1 MDATNP
7 ALHRAT
13 LTALTAL
20 MSQWSSLEFQR
31 RITAECGVSLDPVG
45 VRALYVLGIAGGA
58 ERPSAIADDLHLTR
72 PSTSKLLTRLT
83 TAGLVERT
91 PDSSDGRSA
100 RIALTADGRRTYEQL
115 VSAGVA
121 MLAEATAGWDAAD
134 VRTLS
139 TLLVRF
145 TDGLLIPGAAEDA
158 PSSGRP
164 AAARPD
170 STH

>member
-1 MDATNP
+1 MDAPTL
-7 ALHRAT
+7 ALHRTT

-58 ERPSAIADDLHLTR
+58 ERPSVIADDLHLTR
-72 PSTSKLLTRLT
+72 PSTSKLIARLT
-83 TAGLVERT
+83 AAGLVERT

-121 MLAEATAGWDAAD
+121 MLADATSDWEAED

-145 TDGLLIPGAAEDA
+145 TDGLLAPAPAEGA
-158 PSSGRP
+158 PSVGRRTS
-164 AAARPD
+164 ATSESA
-170 STH
+170 H